1 MAPLRQASHR
11 HFSPILSPHFPTHS
25 LAISGRANEDRANLP
40 SQASQH
46 RQTVE
51 QHIGRPPR
59 CLQPADDQ
67 DPDPRED
74 QPDDAVPDDDAQRR
88 TVVEEPS
95 RDDVEGPFT
104 RTKPST
110 DRRRDPP
117 QRQ

>member
-1 MAPLRQASHR
+1 LGHRTAGALTGARDGGRIVRPASEAPVLLHC
-11 HFSPILSPHFPTHS
+11 
-25 LAISGRANEDRANLP
+25 
-40 SQASQH
+40 
-46 RQTVE
+46 V
-51 QHIGRPPR
+51 
-59 CLQPADDQ
+59 QPVTPDDDQ